1 MKFQSEL
8 TEFLRGMLPV
18 RRARKVKDKEHM
30 VKIAVMA
37 DIHSNYLALQA
48 CIEKAIDEGVQQF
61 IFLGDYLGEMAY
73 PRKTI
78 SILKQLQERY
88 SCVFIRG
95 NKEEYWI
102 THRKNAYEIWKD
114 GKTTT
119 GILKYVYDQLNDDD
133 IDMFET
139 MPIEKTLKYDGL
151 PRFTICHGSPFKVNQ
166 SMRPDYEYIDNL
178 LENMPSNLIICG
190 HFHIQTDYVRND
202 VRVINPGAVGVAL
215 HSNSLAQFMTL
226 TGKDGHWEPQF
237 FSVGYDVDKVIDEM
251 EKERLDF
258 KAPGWFR
265 MTKNLLTTGE
275 KSIVNF
281 ISEVQQVYYKET
293 GISDYRLIP
302 EAFWDKVLT
311 RLGI

>member
-1 MKFQSEL
+1 M
-8 TEFLRGMLPV
+8 EFKRFLVYL
-18 RRARKVKDKEHM
+18 DC
-30 VKIAVMA
+30 
-37 DIHSNYLALQA
+37 HSTLCAYFS
-48 CIEKAIDEGVQQF
+48 IEKTFSLLLNYFNEYFDV
-61 IFLGDYLGEMAY
+61 FLYF
-73 PRKTI
+73 
-78 SILKQLQERY
+78 
-88 SCVFIRG
+88 SCVTLSHMSIIRG

-102 THRKNAYEIWKD
+102 THRKNACEIWKD

-133 IDMFET
+133 IDMFEA
-139 MPIEKTLKYDGL
+139 MPIEMTLKYDGL

-302 EAFWDKVLT
+302 EAFWDKTLT

>member
-1 MKFQSEL
+1 M
-8 TEFLRGMLPV
+8 
-18 RRARKVKDKEHM
+18 
-30 VKIAVMA
+30 
-37 DIHSNYLALQA
+37 
-48 CIEKAIDEGVQQF
+48 
-61 IFLGDYLGEMAY
+61 
-73 PRKTI
+73 
-78 SILKQLQERY
+78 SI
-88 SCVFIRG
+88 IRG

-102 THRKNAYEIWKD
+102 THRQNACEIWKD

-133 IDMFET
+133 IDMFEA
-139 MPIEKTLKYDGL
+139 MPIEMTLKYDGL

-215 HSNSLAQFMTL
+215 HSNGLAQFMTL
-226 TGKDGHWEPQF
+226 TGKDGHWETQF

-251 EKERLDF
+251 EAERLNF

>member
-1 MKFQSEL
+1 M
-8 TEFLRGMLPV
+8 
-18 RRARKVKDKEHM
+18 
-30 VKIAVMA
+30 
-37 DIHSNYLALQA
+37 
-48 CIEKAIDEGVQQF
+48 
-61 IFLGDYLGEMAY
+61 
-73 PRKTI
+73 
-78 SILKQLQERY
+78 SI
-88 SCVFIRG
+88 IRG

-102 THRKNAYEIWKD
+102 THRKNACEIWKD

-133 IDMFET
+133 IDMFEA
-139 MPIEKTLKYDGL
+139 MPIEMTLKYDGL

-190 HFHIQTDYVRND
+190 HFHIQTDYARND

-302 EAFWDKVLT
+302 EAFWDKTLT

>member
-1 MKFQSEL
+1 MLLFSSYKTLKFDFSFSNILFTILANSNPPSPPLAQTSLNVTSTFKFLQKSFIKLISSSESVTNL
-8 TEFLRGMLPV
+8 F
-18 RRARKVKDKEHM
+18 
-30 VKIAVMA
+30 IA
-37 DIHSNYLALQA
+37 
-48 CIEKAIDEGVQQF
+48 
-61 IFLGDYLGEMAY
+61 
-73 PRKTI
+73 
-78 SILKQLQERY
+78 
-88 SCVFIRG
+88 
-95 NKEEYWI
+95 
-102 THRKNAYEIWKD
+102 
-114 GKTTT
+114 TTT

-133 IDMFET
+133 IDMFEA
-139 MPIEKTLKYDGL
+139 MPIEMTLKYDGL

-302 EAFWDKVLT
+302 EAFWDKTLT

>member
-1 MKFQSEL
+1 
-8 TEFLRGMLPV
+8 
-18 RRARKVKDKEHM
+18 M
-30 VKIAVMA
+30 VKIAVLA

-61 IFLGDYLGEMAY
+61 IFLGDYLGEMAH

-88 SCVFIRG
+88 SCVLIRG

-102 THRKNAYEIWKD
+102 THRKNACEIWKD

-133 IDMFET
+133 IDMFEA
-139 MPIEKTLKYDGL
+139 MPIEMTLKYDGL

-237 FSVGYDVDKVIDEM
+237 FSVGYDVDKVINEM
-251 EKERLDF
+251 EKERLNF

-302 EAFWDKVLT
+302 EAFWDKTLT
-311 RLGI
+311 QLGI

>member
-1 MKFQSEL
+1 
-8 TEFLRGMLPV
+8 
-18 RRARKVKDKEHM
+18 M
-30 VKIAVMA
+30 VKIAVLA

-61 IFLGDYLGEMAY
+61 IFLGDYLGEMAH

-88 SCVFIRG
+88 SCVLIRG

-102 THRKNAYEIWKD
+102 THRKNACEIWKD

-133 IDMFET
+133 IDMFEA
-139 MPIEKTLKYDGL
+139 MPIEMTLKYDGL

-237 FSVGYDVDKVIDEM
+237 FSVGYDVDKVINKM
-251 EKERLDF
+251 EKERLNF

-302 EAFWDKVLT
+302 EAFWDKTLT

>member
-8 TEFLRGMLPV
+8 TEFLRGMFSA
-18 RRARKVKDKEHM
+18 RRARKVKDKEQM

-48 CIEKAIDEGVQQF
+48 CIEKAIDEGVQQC

-102 THRKNAYEIWKD
+102 THRKNACEIWKD

-139 MPIEKTLKYDGL
+139 MPIEMTLKYDGL

-226 TGKDGHWEPQF
+226 TGKDGHWKPQF
-237 FSVGYDVDKVIDEM
+237 FSVCYDVDKVINEM
-251 EKERLDF
+251 EVERLNL

-275 KSIVNF
+275 KSIVSF
-281 ISEVQQVYYKET
+281 ISEVQQVYYNET

>member
-1 MKFQSEL
+1 
-8 TEFLRGMLPV
+8 
-18 RRARKVKDKEHM
+18 M
-30 VKIAVMA
+30 VKIAVLA

-88 SCVFIRG
+88 SCVLIRG

-102 THRKNAYEIWKD
+102 THRKNACEIWKD

-133 IDMFET
+133 IDMFEA
-139 MPIEKTLKYDGL
+139 MPIEMTLKYDGL

-251 EKERLDF
+251 ETERLNF

-281 ISEVQQVYYKET
+281 ISEVQQVYVEET
-293 GISDYRLIP
+293 GIADYTLIP
-302 EAFWDKVLT
+302 EAFWDKALT